1 MTTQQNTQLRA
12 QAEPSKVEVK
22 LTQFFAQPQVRDML
36 AAAASNLVNPE
47 RVLSTAV
54 NCIQKSP
61 ELQHCALD
69 SLVAAIKTLV
79 AMGCEPDGIHGY
91 LVPFRDRKSGKVLCT
106 PIPSARGLMRTAR
119 KSGIKGI
126 YVGQATRGEVE
137 SGRFVWAVENGA
149 LCVTHRPDLL
159 REDVSGAALYYVV
172 WQDQGGAQQGVYMTR
187 DEVERIRRKSKAG
200 DNGPWK
206 SDFDE
211 MAKKTVLKRAA
222 KQWDMPTAV
231 LDAMRAADESEFEG
245 ALRDVTPVRQGGG
258 GLRLAK
264 EVVTNDAAEV
274 ATSGATSG
282 HEQVE
287 QVGAQVAAVKASSSE
302 KMATEVATNDAAEV
316 VTNGEGMTDGELV
329 LEGSL
334 EEGERALKWME
345 ASLRGSGATWR
356 KVYKVCEALGVRHPE
371 VGCGRV
377 ELANFAL
384 AVRLDGD
391 LQAALVESGIVFE
404 RN

>member
-91 LVPFRDRKSGKVLCT
+91 LVPFREGKSGKVLCT

-126 YVGQATRGEVE
+126 YVGQATRDEVE
-137 SGRFVWAVENGA
+137 SGRFVWAVENGQ

-231 LDAMRAADESEFEG
+231 LDAMKEADESEFEG

-264 EVVTNDAAEV
+264 VAGEVVTNDAAEL
-274 ATSGATSG
+274 ATNGATAG

-287 QVGAQVAAVKASSSE
+287 QVRAQVAAVKASSSE
-302 KMATEVATNDAAEV
+302 KMAADGATEEAPD
-316 VTNGEGMTDGELV
+316 DSEL
-329 LEGSL
+329 LLASSL
-334 EEGERALKWME
+334 EELEGALAWME
-345 ASLRGSGATWR
+345 KSLRGSGATWG
-356 KVYKVCEALGVRHPE
+356 KVYKVCEAVGAPHPE
-371 VGCGRV
+371 PGCSRE
-377 ELANFAL
+377 ELAGFAL
-384 AVRLDGD
+384 AVRCD
-391 LQAALVESGIVFE
+391 AEVRRALEESGIIFE
-404 RN
+404 K